1 MSKYRLN
8 PVNSSSVSLKPMPT
22 LQALDTA
29 KQIMANRLNISITD
43 IEAVACYKGS
53 LDYNLVRV
61 SSNEVLAFL
70 ELESE

>member
-1 MSKYRLN
+1 
-8 PVNSSSVSLKPMPT
+8 MPT